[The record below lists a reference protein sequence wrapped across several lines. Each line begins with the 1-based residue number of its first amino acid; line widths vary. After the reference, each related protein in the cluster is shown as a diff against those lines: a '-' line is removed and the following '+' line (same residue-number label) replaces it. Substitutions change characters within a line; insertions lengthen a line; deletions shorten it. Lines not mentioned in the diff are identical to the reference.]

1 MAIIEFFKIK
11 INNNEES
18 DVNLNFA
25 SYLKGKLDEMSDSDK
40 YCTQGKCDASMVDY
54 IENENNITFDFI
66 KFKKEKIYSTITS
79 EPSDETDTFQA
90 LNDNIIESSTF
101 TKKERKTVKK
111 VIEQSNLSILE
122 AKKKLED
129 TDIDKFSIY
138 KILIDEE
145 LDIEEDKNK
154 LSTLFYESNLERLR
168 KFKTFFNVVY
178 MNENYNILLLEK
190 NKDGFDYKK
199 LQNYING
206 SLLQKEDFYISIE
219 YLYDND
225 FLKILENSVLQRF
238 KFTIDLKKDSLLED
252 DSLTN
257 MFAPFLTNL
266 GKHKITITSDADKNS
281 SLDNQKIRDFFYLLQ
296 ETGLL
301 ESAKVKKQDHRREVD
316 SLSKGEFLMY
326 SDSSKLE
333 ILENANRIFQKAID
347 TKKDELDDDIWTQ

>member
-11 INNNEES
+11 IKNNEES
-18 DVNLNFA
+18 DINLNFA

-316 SLSKGEFLMY
+316 SLSKGEVLMY